1 MTNRR
6 ITTLALI
13 GGLLLGT
20 DSTAMAATAATKTTT
35 APAKTARKKAA
46 TTTQAAPAKT
56 AASPTSTST
65 PAAVEST
72 ATNAVPAPPSAP
84 PAETG
89 DGDDMTMP
97 GGQEGRVFR
106 SLTIEGEDR
115 VHLEFE
121 RPTLAPDLDP
131 HKAPGLDPAGAAD
144 VLLRSGPDLVRPFT
158 ALSSQDRCPWTARPW
173 LERFAHGPVARF
185 RPDVSDVDR
194 WRLVIANARGE
205 TVATLEGKGTPPKE
219 IAWDGR
225 AKDGSTVTPELTYSY
240 VFEAHDKAGNKRNF
254 VGPGFKV
261 SAYRTEGKDG
271 PMLAFAAHELAWPE
285 VDAGRGGTRQ
295 ATPPILLEAAT
306 WLNQAP
312 RTERPIRVTATAR
325 RHEQAQAL
333 ASDVARLLAPHVVGD
348 PARVRGEAVVQAD
361 APEGGT
367 IAIRY

>member
-1 MTNRR
+1 
-6 ITTLALI
+6 
-13 GGLLLGT
+13 
-20 DSTAMAATAATKTTT
+20 
-35 APAKTARKKAA
+35 
-46 TTTQAAPAKT
+46 
-56 AASPTSTST
+56 
-65 PAAVEST
+65 
-72 ATNAVPAPPSAP
+72 
-84 PAETG
+84 
-89 DGDDMTMP
+89 
-97 GGQEGRVFR
+97 
-106 SLTIEGEDR
+106 
-115 VHLEFE
+115 
-121 RPTLAPDLDP
+121 
-131 HKAPGLDPAGAAD
+131 